1 MIAATHSTEEIR
13 MSLDT
18 AISRATFSALP
29 STAPSTTIGP
39 EGPNA
44 AVIAAIRGHH
54 EQLADRLQVLTA
66 AVLAAV
72 PTEAYTAERDEL
84 LGWYRSELLPHAEAE
99 EAALYGPAET
109 LDATRL
115 LVSGMLAEHRALA
128 ALIGELAEATA
139 AMQVASAAAAARAV
153 FAVHLS
159 KENDLLLPAL
169 DIAGMNLTAA
179 LEGMQEILG
188 HPSSSQDEHECGC
201 GEHGCGD
208 AVAQTE
214 GPRPVELVTNPTLR
228 RDELDV
234 RALPHGARHE
244 IILTKLDQLRPGES
258 LVIMNDHDP
267 KPLRYQT
274 EAMWPDRF
282 TWSYLQSGPE
292 LWRVAITFAA

>member
-1 MIAATHSTEEIR
+1 

-18 AISRATFSALP
+18 AISRVTLSALP
-29 STAPSTTIGP
+29 GAARSTTTGP

-44 AVIAAIRGHH
+44 EVIAAIRGHH
-54 EQLADRLQVLTA
+54 EQLADRLRVLTA
-66 AVLAAV
+66 AVMVAV
-72 PTEAYTAERDEL
+72 PAGAYTAERDEL

-99 EAALYGPAET
+99 EAALYGPAES

-128 ALIGELAEATA
+128 ALIGELAEATE

-169 DIAGMNLTAA
+169 DIAGMDLTAA
-179 LEGMQEILG
+179 LEGMHEILG
-188 HPSSSQDEHECGC
+188 HPSSPQDEHGCGC

-208 AVAQTE
+208 AAAVTD
-214 GPRPVELVTNPTLR
+214 GPRPVELVTNLTIGR
-228 RDELDV
+228 AELDV
-234 RALPHGARHE
+234 RALPHGTRHE
-244 IILTKLDQLRPGES
+244 IIFSKLDQLQPGES
-258 LVIMNDHDP
+258 LVIVNDHDP

-292 LWRVAITFAA
+292 LWRVAITFAD